1 MCERSDAG
9 SCMLQDGFDSNGVA
23 SDSLRNLAEVTSGDL
38 EDAAVLLCLSC
49 TSHLVGVRNERGVTK
64 FAVALPTRV
73 LPEDALPAHPTRL
86 SA

>member
-38 EDAAVLLCLSC
+38 EDAAVLICLS
-49 TSHLVGVRNERGVTK
+49 
-64 FAVALPTRV
+64 
-73 LPEDALPAHPTRL
+73 
-86 SA
+86 